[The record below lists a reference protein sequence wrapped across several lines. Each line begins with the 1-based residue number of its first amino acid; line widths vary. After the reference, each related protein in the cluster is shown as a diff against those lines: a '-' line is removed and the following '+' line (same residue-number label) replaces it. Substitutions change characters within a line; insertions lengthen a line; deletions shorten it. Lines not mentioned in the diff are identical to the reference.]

1 MTDHCLLP
9 TFTTMKRIIDNAL
22 FLGGVAVGGYVAYTQ
37 FNTVLQKILLE
48 LSSADF
54 ARNFVQNSKFVQP
67 IVSRFVA
74 GQEME
79 DALAVAKTLNAAG
92 MLVSMDYLGES
103 VKYPDEALAARDHIC
118 EMLGKIANENVNAN
132 VSVKLTQLGLKLN
145 GDLAFDNMREIL
157 TQAKSADNW
166 VRIDMEESA
175 VTAQTIDVFER
186 LRDAG
191 FDNVGIVVQSYLYRT
206 ADDVAKLIKRGAR
219 VRLCKGAYDEP
230 IEVAF
235 GKKTQTD
242 ANYVRLIRELLGEE
256 ARANGVYP
264 AFATHDDKMVQA
276 VIDYVKEHNIATDKF
291 EFQMLYGVRTELQ
304 DHLRD
309 LGYRVRIYVP
319 YGEAWYPYL
328 MRRMAEKPANLQLV
342 LANL

>member
-1 MTDHCLLP
+1 MSRFL
-9 TFTTMKRIIDNAL
+9 DNVL
-22 FLGGVAVGGYVAYTQ
+22 FFGGFAAGGYLGYTQ
-37 FNTVLQKILLE
+37 LNPVLQKILLE

-54 ARNFVQNSKFVQP
+54 ARNFVQHSKLVQP

-79 DALAVAKTLNAAG
+79 DALAVAKTLNETG
-92 MLVSMDYLGES
+92 MMVSMDYLGEN
-103 VKYPDEALAARDHIC
+103 VKYPHETIASREHIC
-118 EMLGKIANENVNAN
+118 QMLGKIANENIDAN
-132 VSVKLTQLGLKLN
+132 VSVKLTQLGLKLRD
-145 GDLAFDNMREIL
+145 DLAFENMREIL
-157 TQAKSADNW
+157 TQAKTSDNW

-175 VTAQTIDVFER
+175 VTAQTLAVYER

-206 ADDVAKLIKRGAR
+206 ADDVAKLIERGAKI
-219 VRLCKGAYDEP
+219 RLCKGAYDEP

-235 GKKTQTD
+235 GKKAQTD
-242 ANYVRLIRELLGEE
+242 ANYVRLIHDLLDEK
-256 ARANGVYP
+256 ARANSVYP

-276 VIDYVKEHNIATDKF
+276 VINYAKEHAIDKDRF
-291 EFQMLYGVRTELQ
+291 EFQMLYGVRVELQ
-304 DHLRD
+304 NHLRD

>member
-1 MTDHCLLP
+1 MRRFVDNLL
-9 TFTTMKRIIDNAL
+9 F
-22 FLGGVAVGGYVAYTQ
+22 FGGAAVGGYLAYTQ
-37 FNTVLQKILLE
+37 FNAVLQKVLLE

-54 ARNFVQNSKFVQP
+54 ARNFVQNSQLVQP

-74 GQEME
+74 GHEME
-79 DALAVAKTLNAAG
+79 DALAVAMTLNAAG
-92 MLVSMDYLGES
+92 MMVSMDYLGES
-103 VKYPDEALAARDHIC
+103 VKYPDEAIAARDHIC
-118 EMLGKIANENVNAN
+118 EMLGKIANENVDAN

-145 GDLAFDNMREIL
+145 GDLAYENMREIL
-157 TQAKSADNW
+157 TQAKNTDNW

-175 VTAQTIDVFER
+175 VTAQTIAVYER

-206 ADDVAKLIKRGAR
+206 ADDVARLIKRGAK

-235 GKKTQTD
+235 GKKSQTD
-242 ANYVRLIRELLGEE
+242 ANYVRLVHALLGEA

-276 VIDYVKEHNIATDKF
+276 VIDFAKAHEIASDKF

>member
-1 MTDHCLLP
+1 MSR
-9 TFTTMKRIIDNAL
+9 FTDNAL
-22 FLGGVAVGGYVAYTQ
+22 FFGGFAAGGYLGYTQ
-37 FNTVLQKILLE
+37 FNGVMQKILLG

-54 ARNFVQNSKFVQP
+54 ARNFVQHSRFVQP

-92 MLVSMDYLGES
+92 MMVSMDYLGES
-103 VKYPDEALAARDHIC
+103 VKYPDEAIAARNHIC
-118 EMLGKIANENVNAN
+118 TMLGKIANERVNAN

-145 GDLAFDNMREIL
+145 SDLAFDNMREIL
-157 TQAKSADNW
+157 TQAQAADNW

-175 VTAQTIDVFER
+175 VTAQTIAVYGR

-191 FDNVGIVVQSYLYRT
+191 FDNVGIVVQAYLYRT
-206 ADDVAKLIKRGAR
+206 ADDVAGLIQRGAR

-235 GKKTQTD
+235 GKKAQTD
-242 ANYVRLIRELLGEE
+242 ANYVRLARELLGEE

-276 VIDYVKEHNIATDKF
+276 VINYTREHEIATDQF

-304 DHLRD
+304 NHLRD